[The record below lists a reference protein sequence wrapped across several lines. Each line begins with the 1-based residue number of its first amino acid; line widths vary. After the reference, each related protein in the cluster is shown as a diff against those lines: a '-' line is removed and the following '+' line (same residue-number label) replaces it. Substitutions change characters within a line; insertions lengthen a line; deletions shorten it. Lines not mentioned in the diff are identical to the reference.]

1 MSLNPD
7 SFRAALGRFASGV
20 TVITSRDATGADVGM
35 TVSAFSSL
43 SLTPPL
49 ILVCI
54 AHTASMHDTLLDVT
68 YFAVNLL
75 SLDQEAVARRF
86 ADSDAKRFDG
96 IGYTRGL
103 EQVALLDDALAHLEC
118 RRTAHYEAGDHTIVI
133 GEVEKATVSDA
144 KPLLYYRGGFAQL
157 ER

>member
-7 SFRAALGRFASGV
+7 SFRAALGRFATGI
-20 TVITSRDATGADVGM
+20 TVITSQDASGADIGM

-54 AHTASMHDTLLDVT
+54 AHTASMHDALLSADA
-68 YFAVNLL
+68 FAVNLL
-75 SLDQEAVARRF
+75 SSEQEAIARRF

-96 IGYTRGL
+96 IGYRRGAH
-103 EQVALLDDALAHLEC
+103 QVALLDDALAHLEC
-118 RRTAHYEAGDHTIVI
+118 RRVAQHEAGDHTIVI
-133 GEVEKATVSDA
+133 GEVEGAEVADV

>member
-7 SFRAALGRFASGV
+7 SFRAALGRFATGITIV
-20 TVITSRDATGADVGM
+20 TSRDASGADLGM

-54 AHTASMHDTLLDVT
+54 AHTASMHDALLAADV
-68 YFAVNLL
+68 FAVNLL
-75 SLDQEAVARRF
+75 SSGQESIARRF
-86 ADSDAKRFDG
+86 ADTDAKRFDG
-96 IGYTRGL
+96 IGYRRGI

-118 RRTAHYEAGDHTIVI
+118 RRVAQYDSGDHTIVI
-133 GEVEKATVSDA
+133 GEVESAEVSDA

>member
-1 MSLNPD
+1 MSLDPD
-7 SFRAALGRFASGV
+7 SFRAALGRFATGV
-20 TVITSRDATGADVGM
+20 TVVTARDASGADLGM

-54 AHTASMHDTLLDVT
+54 ARQASMHDTMVET
-68 YFAVNLL
+68 THFVVNVL
-75 SLDQEAVARRF
+75 SSDQEAIARRF
-86 ADSDAKRFDG
+86 ADTDAKRFDG
-96 IGYTRGL
+96 IGYTRGMEQIAVL
-103 EQVALLDDALAHLEC
+103 EDALAYLEC
-118 RRTAHYEAGDHTIVI
+118 RRVAQYEAGDHTIIV
-133 GEVEKATVSDA
+133 GEVEGAVMSDA